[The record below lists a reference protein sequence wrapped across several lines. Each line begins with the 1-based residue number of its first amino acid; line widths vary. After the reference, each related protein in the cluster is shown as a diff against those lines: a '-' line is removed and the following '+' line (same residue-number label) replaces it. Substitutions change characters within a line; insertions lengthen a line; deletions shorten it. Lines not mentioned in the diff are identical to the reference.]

1 MEEVIDISDDFGSNW
16 SKQSSTNFGGGLEY
30 LMNSKKQENKLS
42 FDISTDDIGNLE
54 NELNELV
61 DDTETIKLNIGDN
74 FPETNHVRFNNS
86 TLGESTS
93 HIDTEA
99 KTWDGYGKFNNI
111 PVNPDIHIPNEPKMS
126 KDEQMREKFRYLK
139 KLEGLEKKGVQLSK
153 KYDMESNFNEMKCE
167 YDMIMEDK
175 AKEVAIKFQANMM
188 TTIIGGIE
196 WLNDKFDPFDI
207 DLTGWSDQIQ
217 ENINDYDDIFA
228 ALHDKYKSKPVSP
241 ELQLMLQLGGS
252 AVMVHV
258 TNRMLKSSMPTMDN
272 ILRQDPDLMRQF
284 QTAALNSMS
293 NSNPGFSNYM
303 SNMMNNNAPPPS
315 MNTKA
320 QSSNLRDQPIRSN
333 QVRPDIEMARGVF
346 ADDGINIHESNA
358 SVPSYEKSSRRPEM
372 KGPSDLGDILS
383 GLKTKTINVNVNDS
397 KNRTQQRSQPQQ
409 TQTQQPQQTQN
420 LTDESFIELTPISL
434 NEESNNTQSRTNN
447 YTNMNNNSST
457 ISVED
462 LNTIGR
468 DFNAPK
474 KSKRRPKSD
483 KNTIVL
489 DF

>member
-1 MEEVIDISDDFGSNW
+1 MEEVIDISGDLGSKWN
-16 SKQSSTNFGGGLEY
+16 KQSSTNFGGGLEF
-30 LMNSKKQENKLS
+30 LMNQSNKSDNKLS
-42 FDISTDDIGNLE
+42 FDISTNDIGNLE

-61 DDTETIKLNIGDN
+61 DDTETIKLNISDDFSG
-74 FPETNHVRFNNS
+74 TNHVRFNNS
-86 TLGESTS
+86 SLGESTS

-111 PVNPDIHIPNEPKMS
+111 PVNPDVHIPNEPKMS
-126 KDEQMREKFRYLK
+126 KDEQTREKFRYLK
-139 KLEGLEKKGVQLSK
+139 KLEALEKKGVQLSK

-196 WLNDKFDPFDI
+196 WLNDQFDPFDI

-217 ENINDYDDIFA
+217 ENISDYDDIFA

-252 AVMVHV
+252 AMMVHV
-258 TNRMLKSSMPTMDN
+258 TNRLLKSSMPTMDN

-303 SNMMNNNAPPPS
+303 SNMMNSAPPPK
-315 MNTKA
+315 TKA

-358 SVPSYEKSSRRPEM
+358 QVPSHEKSSRRPEM

-383 GLKTKTINVNVNDS
+383 GLKTKTINVNDS
-397 KNRTQQRSQPQQ
+397 KKTQIHK
-409 TQTQQPQQTQN
+409 QTQQNPQTQSSI
-420 LTDESFIELTPISL
+420 DESFIELTPISL
-434 NEESNNTQSRTNN
+434 NEGTSRTNVG
-447 YTNMNNNSST
+447 NNSST

-462 LNTIGR
+462 LNTIGS

-483 KNTIVL
+483 RNTIVL